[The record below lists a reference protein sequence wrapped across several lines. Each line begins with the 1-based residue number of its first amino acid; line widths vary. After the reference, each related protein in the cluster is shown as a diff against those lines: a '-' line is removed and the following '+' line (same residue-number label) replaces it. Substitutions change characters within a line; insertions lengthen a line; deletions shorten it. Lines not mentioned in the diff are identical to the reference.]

1 VSERTNHVVVV
12 GCGRVGS
19 GVARRLLEH
28 GQTVT
33 IVDRNADSFRR
44 VAGLDVATV
53 VGIGFDRDVLT
64 AAGAERA
71 SALAAVTSG
80 DNSNIVVARVAREV
94 FAVPRV
100 MARIYDPRRAA
111 IYERLGIPTIATV
124 QWTIEMT
131 LRRLVPDD
139 EGVRWVDPSAR
150 VVLVERAVTH
160 EQIGAPLLDIE
171 ADGACRVVALRRLG
185 AAVLPTADL
194 VGQEGD
200 VLYLAM
206 GASSLSSRDG
216 ESGTTEGGA
225 R

>member
-1 VSERTNHVVVV
+1 MSERTNHVIVV

-33 IVDRNADSFRR
+33 IVDRNPESLRR
-44 VAGLDVATV
+44 VAGLDVETV
-53 VGIGFDRDVLT
+53 VGIGFDRDVLAT
-64 AAGAERA
+64 AGAHRA

-80 DNSNIVVARVAREV
+80 DNSNIVVARVGREV

-124 QWTIEMT
+124 QWTIEMA

-150 VVLVERAVTH
+150 VVLVERAVTAD
-160 EQIGAPLLDIE
+160 QIGHPLLDIE
-171 ADGACRVVALRRLG
+171 EASGSRVVALRRLG
-185 AAVLPTADL
+185 VAVLPTPDL
-194 VGQEGD
+194 VAQDGD
-200 VLYLAM
+200 LVYLALDAAAL
-206 GASSLSSRDG
+206 GSHVTTA
-216 ESGTTEGGA
+216 TEGGLQ
-225 R
+225 